1 MLLLF
6 SRSDVANAA
15 RTGVAYRCQ
24 ETQIWRGRV
33 TTTNLVSQ
41 SWEKKKTEHEARRER
56 KKKSEGTAKEG
67 ETKEVNITCG
77 NVV

>member
-1 MLLLF
+1 M
-6 SRSDVANAA
+6 
-15 RTGVAYRCQ
+15 G
-24 ETQIWRGRV
+24 
-33 TTTNLVSQ
+33 
-41 SWEKKKTEHEARRER
+41 EKKKQNTKPDARG